1 MADKTITCPS
11 CKTVTAH
18 DATQCP
24 QCGNVLVPMLPAM
37 VTEPIPD
44 NLFSETES
52 LADVKVPELGTADG
66 IALVVRG
73 SNDPILVAEKD
84 FIIGRYDPDATQPA
98 VDLSM
103 YNAGALGVSRRHAR
117 IQRQGDVYLVEDLGS
132 TNGTWINQARVPTG
146 MKQGLPN
153 GAILQLGQMVL
164 YFYSSSTEAVRS
176 VEEYIR
182 FKGTPTR
189 LTPAYLANR
198 IGPYLTALA
207 DFQTI
212 CNEMLN
218 RPPAVVEIGA
228 INAADP
234 QLISVRL
241 TGAHDALKLVKG
253 KLILWRNEQG
263 TKIEQV
269 QALDAHADKSTSPAP
284 NNGQQTTETLNQA
297 LHQAEVR
304 LAEEFLRGLAP
315 NKAADDRKPYV
326 DKLVKPLHVLAMS
339 PLIVLTGNDQAPTGA

>member
-1 MADKTITCPS
+1 MAEKTIICPS
-11 CKTVTAH
+11 CKKVTAH

-44 NLFSETES
+44 NLFTETES
-52 LADVKVPELGTADG
+52 LSDKRIPDLEKTDG

-73 SNDPILVAEKD
+73 SDDPILVAEKD
-84 FIIGRYDPDATQPA
+84 FIIGRYDPEETQPTI
-98 VDLSM
+98 DLSM

-117 IQRQGDVYLVEDLGS
+117 IQQQGDVYLVEDLGS
-132 TNGTWINQARVPTG
+132 TNGTWINQARVPAG
-146 MKQGLPN
+146 KKQGLPN
-153 GAILQLGQMVL
+153 GATLQLGQMVL
-164 YFYSSSTEAVRS
+164 YFYSSSVEAVRS

-207 DFQTI
+207 DFQSV

-263 TKIEQV
+263 TKIEQL
-269 QALDAHADKSTSPAP
+269 QTLDSNPDKPTPSLPKSSEQ
-284 NNGQQTTETLNQA
+284 NVEMLGQSLR
-297 LHQAEVR
+297 QAEIR
-304 LAEEFLRGLAP
+304 LAEDFLRGLAP
-315 NKAADDRKPYV
+315 HKAADDRKPYV

-339 PLIVLTGNDQAPTGA
+339 PLIVLTTDDFAATGA